1 MKQKQLLKPLFLLC
15 ALLVGGLNS
24 LWAADET
31 ITFSE
36 QGYSNQQAIETVS
49 GTNFTITFDKGS
61 NSNAPKYYTSGTAI
75 RAYGGNT
82 FTVSSDTKTIEKIEI
97 TFGSSDG
104 SNAITTD
111 VDTYKDGTW
120 TGSSNS
126 VTFTIGGTSGN
137 RRLASIAVTYASSS
151 TTNACA
157 TPTFNPEAGAYT
169 SAQNVTINTTT
180 DGATIYYTT
189 NGTDPTTNSNAYTA
203 AIPVS
208 TTTTIKAIAVKDG
221 MDNSS
226 VATATYTIV
235 SIEHAGTE
243 ADPYTVADA
252 IAAIDVNEGITEVYV
267 TGIVCEGGSN
277 LNNGAMNYWISDDG
291 TETNK
296 FEIYKGKGIDGAD
309 FTSVN
314 DIKIGDVVVVKGDLT
329 KYNTTYEFSNG
340 SQLVS
345 LQREKGP
352 AVINVSDKEVAYG
365 ETYTLSRN
373 DIEGGDVTVNSS
385 NEAVAT
391 VDGLVITPVAVGTTT
406 ITVETDENEYYN
418 AGSATFTLTVTAPE
432 GSAAAPSGDALFNE
446 TFDQLEGTGGR
457 DNTYTGN
464 IGTSSTTGKL
474 DENWTTIGE
483 NGANKCIKLGTGSA
497 AGTVT
502 TGNIALKGNGT
513 LTFSA
518 AGWGDTKT
526 NTITVSATGA
536 ELDGVTEWTLEA
548 STWNSYTV
556 NITDATGEVAITFT
570 MKRGFLDDVKVV
582 AEGSLPTAPTVT
594 LAASGYASYC
604 CEYPLDL
611 DQLDNDNVKAY
622 IVTDVNG
629 EDVTFTQLTGK
640 IKGGVPFILYGT
652 PNFECQLTY
661 TESDVVPSGNML
673 VGTLAP
679 TYVTVG
685 NIYGL
690 SGGQFKKINTGVM
703 KANKAYLATTSSAPA
718 LNIIFDEDGTTGI
731 RSIDNG
737 QLTIDNVYYD
747 LSGRRIEKPT
757 KGLYI
762 VNGKKVILK

>member
-1 MKQKQLLKPLFLLC
+1 M
-15 ALLVGGLNS
+15 
-24 LWAADET
+24 WAADET
-31 ITFSE
+31 VTFSG
-36 QGYSNQQAIETVS
+36 QGYTNQQEITGYT
-49 GTNFTITFDKGS
+49 GTNFSIAFDKGT

-120 TGSSNS
+120 TGSASS
-126 VTFTIGGTSGN
+126 VTFTIGGTTGN
-137 RRLASIAVTYASSS
+137 RRLASIAVTFAGSS

-169 SAQNVTINTTT
+169 SAQNVEINTTT

-189 NGTDPTTNSNAYTA
+189 DGTEPTTNSNVYTA

-208 TTTTIKAIAVKDG
+208 TTTTIKAIAVKDD

-252 IAAIDVNEGITEVYV
+252 RAAIDANEGITEVYV
-267 TGIVCEGGSN
+267 KGIVCEGGSN

-352 AVINVSDKEVAYG
+352 AVINVSDAQVAFG
-365 ETYTLSRN
+365 DIYTLN
-373 DIEGGDVTVNSS
+373 QDDIEGGNITVTSS
-385 NEAVAT
+385 NTAVAT

-406 ITVETDENEYYN
+406 ITVETAENEYYN

-457 DNTYTGN
+457 DNAFTDN
-464 IGTSSTTGKL
+464 IGTSDTTGKL
-474 DENWTTIGE
+474 DETWAVIGQ
-483 NGANKCIKLGTGSA
+483 NGANKCIKLGTSKA
-497 AGTVT
+497 AGSVK
-502 TGNIALKGNGT
+502 TGNIALTGNGT

-518 AGWGDTKT
+518 AGWGSGT
-526 NTITVSATGA
+526 NTITVEATNAKLSGDT
-536 ELDGVTEWTLEA
+536 EVTLTNGEWK
-548 STWNSYTV
+548 NYTV
-556 NITDATGEVAITFT
+556 SITDATGEVAITFT

-661 TESDVVPSGNML
+661 TASDVEPSGNML

-679 TYVTVG
+679 TYVTAG

-703 KANKAYLATTSSAPA
+703 KANKAYLATTSNAPA
-718 LNIIFDEDGTTGI
+718 LNITFDENGATGI

-737 QLTIDNVYYD
+737 QQTNDNVYYD

>member
-1 MKQKQLLKPLFLLC
+1 MWADQAVLPNTQALTTVFKNVGNDAHIQIKTSSANTYTNPLRIY
-15 ALLVGGLNS
+15 ANT
-24 LWAADET
+24 T
-31 ITFSE
+31 ITIKAVE
-36 QGYSNQQAIETVS
+36 GY
-49 GTNFTITFDKGS
+49 
-61 NSNAPKYYTSGTAI
+61 
-75 RAYGGNT
+75 
-82 FTVSSDTKTIEKIEI
+82 KIE
-97 TFGSSDG
+97 
-104 SNAITTD
+104 
-111 VDTYKDGTW
+111 
-120 TGSSNS
+120 S
-126 VTFTIGGTSGN
+126 VTYEASSTGN
-137 RRLASIAVTYASSS
+137 YVTYAQNATVVPNVTPTVSDKNVTWSFTGEVSEFTFTPSSQTRCNSITITYSASGS

-169 SAQNVTINTTT
+169 SAQKVEISTTT

-189 NGTDPTTNSNAYTA
+189 DGTDPTTNSNAYTA
-203 AIPVS
+203 AITVS

-221 MDNSS
+221 MVNSS
-226 VATATYTIV
+226 VAIATYTFT
-235 SIEHAGTE
+235 EHAGTK

-252 IAAIDVNEGITEVYV
+252 RAAIDAGTGVNGVYV
-267 TGIVCEGGSN
+267 KGTVSKIVEEYDSQYGN
-277 LNNGAMNYWISDDG
+277 ISYNISSDG
-291 TETNK
+291 TTTADQLEA
-296 FEIYKGKGIDGAD
+296 FRGKSYNGEN
-309 FTSVN
+309 FTSAD
-314 DIKIGDVVVVKGDLT
+314 DIQVGDEVVVYGNLV
-329 KYNTTYEFSNG
+329 KYNSTYELAQDN
-340 SQLVS
+340 QLVS
-345 LQREKGP
+345 WKRGQGP
-352 AVINVSDKEVAYG
+352 AVINVSDAQVVAFG
-365 ETYTLSRN
+365 DIYTLN
-373 DIEGGDVTVNSS
+373 QDDIKGGNITVTSS
-385 NEAVAT
+385 NTAVAT

-406 ITVETDENEYYN
+406 ITIETEENEYYY
-418 AGSATFTLTVTAPE
+418 AGSAKFTLTVTAPE

-446 TFDQLEGTGGR
+446 TFDKLDGTGGR
-457 DNTYTGN
+457 DNAFTGN
-464 IGTSSTTGKL
+464 IGTSSTTDKL
-474 DENWTTIGE
+474 DETWAVIGK

-497 AGTVT
+497 EGTVT
-502 TGNIALKGNGT
+502 TGNIALTGNGT

-518 AGWGDTKT
+518 AGWGTGE
-526 NTITVSATGA
+526 NTITVVATGA
-536 ELDGVTEWTLEA
+536 ELSGDTEVTLTNGEWK
-548 STWNSYTV
+548 NYTV
-556 NITDATGEVAITFT
+556 SITGATGEVAITFT

-594 LAASGYASYC
+594 LAVSGYASYC

-652 PNFECQLTY
+652 PNFKCQLTY

-679 TYVTVG
+679 TYVTAG

-718 LNIIFDEDGTTGI
+718 LNIIFDEDGATGI